1 MMTPYDWNESVR
13 NRMEFVEERLRS
25 GSPVIGVRY
34 AGGLLLVTLR
44 GTQSKTFEIYDRIA
58 MSAIGAPSD
67 VEAIRIA
74 ALDFAHQE
82 GFARSPDDV
91 TVNRLVSFALSPAL
105 KKAFGDA
112 WSAPL
117 VFRGVFAEAGAA
129 PEHDRFAT
137 LNFDGNFAYASNVAV
152 AAGTIQAEEAMRD
165 VLGALSP
172 DVSLRDA
179 LRASLEAWALGRKLA
194 LSGIDPNSEEEDI
207 SPNPAVSAWEE
218 LADDR
223 KHLAVEAAVLERKI
237 SGEIGCRFLRDSE
250 ITPSLPHS

>member
-13 NRMEFVEERLRS
+13 NRMEFVEERLKS
-25 GSPVIGVRY
+25 GSPVIGARY
-34 AGGLLLVTLR
+34 SGGLLLVTLR
-44 GTQSKTFEIYDRIA
+44 GTQGKTFEIYDRIA

-67 VEAIRIA
+67 VEAVRIA

-91 TVNRLVSFALSPAL
+91 TVNRLVSFAISPAL

-137 LNFDGNFAYASNVAV
+137 LNFDGNFAYSSSFAV
-152 AAGTIQAEEAMRD
+152 AAGTIPAEEAASE

-172 DVSLRDA
+172 DASLQET
-179 LRASLEAWALGRKLA
+179 LRASLEAWAVGRKIA
-194 LSGIDPNSEEEDI
+194 VSGIDPDTEEDENGEKPGV
-207 SPNPAVSAWEE
+207 SPWEE
-218 LADDR
+218 LAGDR
-223 KHLAVEAAVLERKI
+223 AQLTVEAAVLERNE
-237 SGEIGCRFLRDSE
+237 SGDITFRILADDE
-250 ITPSLPHS
+250 ITPSLPR

>member
-13 NRMEFVEERLRS
+13 NRMEFVEERLKS

-67 VEAIRIA
+67 VEAVRIA

-91 TVNRLVSFALSPAL
+91 TVNRLVSFAISPAL

-137 LNFDGNFAYASNVAV
+137 LNFDGNFAYSSSFAV

-165 VLGALSP
+165 FLCALSP
-172 DVSLRDA
+172 DASLQEV
-179 LRASLEAWALGRKLA
+179 LRASLEAWATGRKIA
-194 LSGIDPNSEEEDI
+194 LSGINPDTEEDQIGAKPAI
-207 SPNPAVSAWEE
+207 SPWEE
-218 LADDR
+218 LAEDR
-223 KHLAVEAAVLERKI
+223 AQLTVEAAVLERNE
-237 SGEIGCRFLRDSE
+237 SGEVAFRFLTDGD
-250 ITPSLPHS
+250 IAPSLPH

>member
-25 GSPVIGVRY
+25 GSPVIGIRY
-34 AGGLLLVTLR
+34 SGGLLLVTLR

-67 VEAIRIA
+67 VEAVRIA

-91 TVNRLVSFALSPAL
+91 TVNRLVSFAISPAL

-117 VFRGVFAEAGAA
+117 VFRGVFAEAGSA

-137 LNFDGNFAYASNVAV
+137 LNFDGNFAYSSSFAV
-152 AAGTIQAEEAMRD
+152 AAGTTPAEEAMRD
-165 VLGALSP
+165 VLTALTP
-172 DVSLRDA
+172 DVPLQEA
-179 LRASLEAWALGRKLA
+179 LRATLEAWALGRKLA
-194 LSGIDPNSEEEDI
+194 LSGVDPDSEEEET
-207 SPNPAVSAWEE
+207 STNPAVSPWGEME
-218 LADDR
+218 DDR
-223 KHLAVEAAVLERKI
+223 AQLTTEAAVLERNTL
-237 SGEIGCRFLRDSE
+237 GEVGFRFLTEDE
-250 ITPSLPHS
+250 IALSLPH